1 MGFFC
6 RVQNVRVALAVA
18 VAGAALFCSTGAL
31 AQTASGTGVE
41 TSAGEDMPDYPIP
54 AKAREAYSPQGVD
67 AVNPQTKAPL
77 PNRDVLNLRLD
88 YEPHGGALEGLR
100 VQIYY
105 SDEKLIGASEPR
117 DDQTQFRACL
127 NQSLHLALE
136 PL

>member
-1 MGFFC
+1 MMRGETSGERGRGDGLFLP
-6 RVQNVRVALAVA
+6 VQNVRVALAVA

-88 YEPHGGALEGLR
+88 YEPVLPENSIRPGF
-100 VQIYY
+100 
-105 SDEKLIGASEPR
+105 AS
-117 DDQTQFRACL
+117 
-127 NQSLHLALE
+127 
-136 PL
+136 

>member
-6 RVQNVRVALAVA
+6 RVQNVRVALVVA
-18 VAGAALFCSTGAL
+18 VASAALFCSAEAL

-100 VQIYY
+100 VQIYFRTR
-105 SDEKLIGASEPR
+105 SDRRVRAARRPDAVPRLSEPITPSR
-117 DDQTQFRACL
+117 
-127 NQSLHLALE
+127 SE